1 MNLAKIMTHTELQNE
16 LEPILKFS
24 DNFREGQ
31 YLLVEFIE
39 TIIDKMYS
47 TIAVLEN
54 TSDLQRERIA
64 NIKDD
69 KTYLDRYMNAFKMSA
84 EYYHSLGDI
93 EKVHFMFQS
102 YKVFEDFKKDSESI
116 LNVFSEINTFLLSTP
131 DVAKNIRLLMR
142 KRKLTQIQ
150 EEYIQRYNEYKN
162 IQKIAKFFEGYNVT
176 RKVIITSASIYLYRT
191 IYINMEVPKNTLKNV
206 IESIFIRLGEQ
217 VNIYP
222 NKMEGVYLKTIF
234 KKLPIFAYPSKNEK
248 IPFIDVDKI
257 SQILENRIEKSREKG
272 KIGTSDQL
280 QKYFEEIS
288 KSLLQGIK
296 PSPTS

>member
-1 MNLAKIMTHTELQNE
+1 MMHMIALENE
-16 LEPILKFS
+16 LEPIFKLS
-24 DNFREGQ
+24 ERYREGQ
-31 YLLVEFIE
+31 HLLVEFIE
-39 TIIDKMYS
+39 AVIDKMYS
-47 TIAVLEN
+47 TINALED
-54 TSDLQRERIA
+54 TSDSQRERITH
-64 NIKDD
+64 IKDD

-93 EKVHFMFQS
+93 EQVHFMFQS
-102 YKVFEDFKKDSESI
+102 YKIFEDFKKDSEAT
-116 LNVFSEINTFLLSTP
+116 LNVFSEINTFLISTP

-142 KRKLTQIQ
+142 KRQLTQKQ
-150 EEYIQRYNEYKN
+150 KEYLQLYNGYKN

-191 IYINMEVPKNTLKNV
+191 IYLNMEVPKNTLKNV

-217 VNIYP
+217 VNVYP
-222 NKMEGVYLKTIF
+222 NKMEGVYLKTVF

-280 QKYFEEIS
+280 QKYFEDIS
-288 KSLLQGIK
+288 KSLIQGIK
-296 PSPTS
+296 PSLTS

>member
-1 MNLAKIMTHTELQNE
+1 MTCFTLKNE
-16 LEPILKFS
+16 LEPILKLS
-24 DNFREGQ
+24 EEFREGQ
-31 YLLVEFIE
+31 DNIITFIE
-39 TIIDKMYS
+39 TVIDKMYS
-47 TIAVLEN
+47 TINALED
-54 TSDLQRERIA
+54 TSDPQRERIA

-102 YKVFEDFKKDSESI
+102 YKIFEDFKKDSEST
-116 LNVFSEINTFLLSTP
+116 LNVFSEINTFLISTP

-142 KRKLTQIQ
+142 KRRLSQ
-150 EEYIQRYNEYKN
+150 EHKKYIQQYNQYKN

-176 RKVIITSASIYLYRT
+176 RKGIITSTSVYLYRT
-191 IYINMEVPKNTLKNV
+191 IYANMEVPKNTLKNV
-206 IESIFIRLGEQ
+206 IESIFIRLGEE
-217 VNIYP
+217 VKVYP
-222 NKMEGVYLKTIF
+222 YNMEGVYLKTVF

-257 SQILENRIEKSREKG
+257 NQILENRIEKSRKKG

-280 QKYFEEIS
+280 QKYFEDIS

>member
-1 MNLAKIMTHTELQNE
+1 MIFFELQNE
-16 LEPILKFS
+16 LEPIFNLS
-24 DNFREGQ
+24 DSYRDAKH
-31 YLLVEFIE
+31 LLIGFIE
-39 TIIDKMYS
+39 TVIDKMYS
-47 TIAVLEN
+47 AINALED
-54 TSDLQRERIA
+54 TSDPQRERIA

-69 KTYLDRYMNAFKMSA
+69 KTYLDRYMNSFKMSA
-84 EYYHSLGDI
+84 EYYHSIGDI
-93 EKVHFMFQS
+93 ENVHFMFQS
-102 YKVFEDFKKDSESI
+102 YKIFENFKKDSEST
-116 LNVFSEINTFLLSTP
+116 LNAFSEINTFLLSTP
-131 DVAKNIRLLMR
+131 DIAKNIQLLMR

-150 EEYIQRYNEYKN
+150 KEYIQRYNEYKN

-191 IYINMEVPKNTLKNV
+191 IYVNMEVPKNTLKNV
-206 IESIFIRLGEQ
+206 IESIFIRIGEQ
-217 VNIYP
+217 VNVYP
-222 NKMEGVYLKTIF
+222 NKMEGVYLKTVF

-280 QKYFEEIS
+280 QKYFEDIS
-288 KSLLQGIK
+288 KSLIQGIK